1 TDASGAS
8 YDTTTNK
15 EGIYEFKDLAPG
27 AYALKAVAKG
37 FDPFTQENMQITAN
51 QVQQVN
57 VSLTVHVEPEK
68 VEVTGKA
75 ANQATQAVPAK
86 GPTGGLTGMVT
97 DPSGAGVP
105 KASVRLTDARGA
117 SYDAT
122 SNKEGIYEFKALP
135 PGVYALNGGQI
146 YIDGFTGG
154 QLPPKA
160 SIREIRINQNPFSS
174 EYDKLGYGR
183 IEVLTKPGTDQL
195 HGQFWVMGNMSAF
208 NSKNPFEGAGPP
220 PDYYSTQYEG
230 HLGGAL
236 GKKVSFFTNVERRNL
251 NELSVVDT
259 PYV

>member
-1 TDASGAS
+1 MSFLPFRATSAFFLCFFLSSLFSGHLCAQAPASEPPAGQAAGATGGLTGLVTDPSGAVVAEASVSLTDASGAS

-15 EGIYEFKDLAPG
+15 GGIYEFKDLALG

-117 SYDAT
+117 
-122 SNKEGIYEFKALP
+122 
-135 PGVYALNGGQI
+135 
-146 YIDGFTGG
+146 
-154 QLPPKA
+154 
-160 SIREIRINQNPFSS
+160 
-174 EYDKLGYGR
+174 
-183 IEVLTKPGTDQL
+183 
-195 HGQFWVMGNMSAF
+195 W
-208 NSKNPFEGAGPP
+208 
-220 PDYYSTQYEG
+220 
-230 HLGGAL
+230 
-236 GKKVSFFTNVERRNL
+236 
-251 NELSVVDT
+251 
-259 PYV
+259 